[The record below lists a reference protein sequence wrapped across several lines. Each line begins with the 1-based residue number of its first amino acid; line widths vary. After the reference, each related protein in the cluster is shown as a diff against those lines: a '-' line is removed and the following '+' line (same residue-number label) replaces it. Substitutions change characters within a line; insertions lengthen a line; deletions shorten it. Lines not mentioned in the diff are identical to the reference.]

1 MVRLF
6 VAVDLPEDVRERLA
20 RMCTGVPGARWL
32 APENLHLTL
41 RFIGE
46 VDRGVADDL
55 DAALGQIAVAPF
67 EIALD
72 GVGTFGRGRKARTL
86 WVGLEACA
94 ALARLQAKVE
104 AAVNAAGIPV
114 EERKFTPHVT
124 LARLK
129 APPKGKLDAFVMAND
144 AFRAGPIPT
153 DRFHLYSSFLSA
165 SGAIHTVEASYP
177 LKG

>member
-1 MVRLF
+1 MRSGLRLREVGVGNDFAQKPSNRRSIPF
-6 VAVDLPEDVRERLA
+6 VSQPAKAASSV
-20 RMCTGVPGARWL
+20 
-32 APENLHLTL
+32 
-41 RFIGE
+41 GE

-55 DAALGQIAVAPF
+55 DAALGQVAAAPF

-86 WVGLEACA
+86 WVGVEACA
-94 ALARLQAKVE
+94 AMTRLQAKVE

-114 EERKFTPHVT
+114 EERKFTPHRT
-124 LARLK
+124 WARLK
-129 APPKGKLDAFVMAND
+129 SPPTGKLNAFVMAND
-144 AFRAGPIPT
+144 AFRAGPIPA

-165 SGAIHTVEASYP
+165 SGAIHTVEASYA

>member
-6 VAVDLPEDVRERLA
+6 VALDLPADIRERLA
-20 RMCTGVPGARWL
+20 RMCAGVPGARWL
-32 APENLHLTL
+32 PADNLHLTL

-46 VDRGVADDL
+46 VDQGVADDL
-55 DAALGQIAVAPF
+55 DAALGQISVSPF

-72 GVGTFGRGRKARTL
+72 GVGTFGKGRKARAL
-86 WVGLEACA
+86 WVGLEACPP
-94 ALARLQAKVE
+94 LARLQAKVE

-114 EERKFTPHVT
+114 EERKFTPHIT

-129 APPKGKLDAFVMAND
+129 APPKGKLNAFVMDND
-144 AFRAGPIPT
+144 AFRAGPIPA
-153 DRFHLYSSFLSA
+153 DRFQLYSSFLSA